1 MNFVQCTFK
10 HWLRLRAGRVSRL
23 RRTPGEL
30 HAHQLGRHWRISRE
44 DAMGKVK
51 HEVGG
56 NVNIGKVLDN
66 SIEGPNSD

>member
-1 MNFVQCTFK
+1 
-10 HWLRLRAGRVSRL
+10 VSRL

-56 NVNIGKVLDN
+56 NVNIGNALDN
-66 SIEGPNSD
+66 SIDGPNSD